1 MAGRTKKLDDKALID
16 LIKTKKDQMAY
27 GTLLE
32 KYRKSLYFTILKMVN
47 NRDDAEDLTMQAFTK
62 AFKNLDNYDLNYAF
76 STWLFKI
83 ATNNTIDFIR
93 KKRLQTTS
101 LDRGM
106 NDDDENGGT
115 FGQMI
120 KDDKLDPEETM
131 VRQQR
136 NKLMLSV
143 VEKLDD
149 KYRELIQLRYYDEL
163 KYEEISKKLDLP
175 VGTVKVRLSRAK
187 ALLAGILSGHEE
199 KF

>member
-1 MAGRTKKLDDKALID
+1 MAGKKKIEDKELIAR
-16 LIKTKKDQMAY
+16 IKSKNDQLAY
-27 GTLLE
+27 ATLLE
-32 KYRKSLYFTILKMVN
+32 RYRKSLYFTVLKMVN
-47 NRDDAEDLTMQAFTK
+47 NRDDAEDLTMQAFSK

-93 KKRLQTTS
+93 KKRLKTTS

-106 NDDDENGGT
+106 NNDEEGGDS
-115 FGQMI
+115 FSQMI

-136 NKLMLSV
+136 NKLMKAV
-143 VEKLDD
+143 VDTLDE
-149 KYRELIQLRYYDEL
+149 KYRELIQLRYYEEL
-163 KYEEISKKLDLP
+163 KYDEISKRLSLP

-187 ALLAGILSGHEE
+187 ALLAGILDGHKE